1 MYIRQTD
8 ETADLTASSYFT
20 DTSCFDGIFDRGDRI
35 GLLEQYADEYVDTIP
50 KLAGLAQKLFESIN
64 SFFENAKDS
73 YFKMPETYEHGVNCE
88 TLLGYLMGWSQ
99 KL

>member
-8 ETADLTASSYFT
+8 ETADLIASSYFT

-35 GLLEQYADEYVDTIP
+35 GLLEQYADEYGDTMP

-64 SFFENAKDS
+64 SFFENAMKENEED
-73 YFKMPETYEHGVNCE
+73 
-88 TLLGYLMGWSQ
+88 LDI
-99 KL
+99 